1 MEDEAM
7 NTSADQ
13 LKSSVGVAPDQGVA
27 IWYLNNRMTIKAT
40 GATTGGAFS
49 LLEALLPPGTSPPLH
64 IHRAEDEPMWVV
76 DGVLTFRV
84 GEETFGAGPG
94 SFAFLPRD
102 VPHTFVVEGTT
113 TARVL
118 ILLVPAGGE
127 GYFIEGGRPAEGD
140 GMPPASSPDFAK
152 LEEVAAKYHI
162 EMIGPP
168 LEPTERR

>member
-1 MEDEAM
+1 
-7 NTSADQ
+7 
-13 LKSSVGVAPDQGVA
+13 
-27 IWYLNNRMTIKAT
+27 
-40 GATTGGAFS
+40 
-49 LLEALLPPGTSPPLH
+49 
-64 IHRAEDEPMWVV
+64 MWVV

-84 GEETFGAGPG
+84 GDETFGAGPG

-113 TARVL
+113 AARVL

-127 GYFIEGGRPAEGD
+127 GYFIEGGRPAEGE
-140 GMPPASSPDFAK
+140 GMPPASRPDFAK

-168 LEPTERR
+168 LEPKERR

>member
-1 MEDEAM
+1 MEDGTV
-7 NTSADQ
+7 NNSADQ
-13 LKSSVGVAPDQGVA
+13 LTSSVGVAPDQGVA
-27 IWYLNNRMTIKAT
+27 VWYLNNRMPIKAP

-64 IHRAEDEPMWVV
+64 IHRAEDEPMWVIA
-76 DGVLTFRV
+76 GALTFRV

-94 SFAFLPRD
+94 SFAFMPRD

-127 GYFIEGGRPAEGD
+127 GYFIEGGRPAEGE
-140 GMPPASSPDFAK
+140 GMPAASPPDFAK

-162 EMIGPP
+162 EMIGAHIQPQ
-168 LEPTERR
+168 ETR

>member
-1 MEDEAM
+1 M
-7 NTSADQ
+7 NTSPDQ
-13 LKSSVGVAPDQGVA
+13 VKSSVRVAPDQGVA
-27 IWYLNNRMTIKAT
+27 VWYLNNRMTIKAT

-76 DGVLTFRV
+76 EGVLTFRV
-84 GEETFGAGPG
+84 GDETFEAAPG
-94 SFAFLPRD
+94 SFVFMPRD

-127 GYFIEGGRPAEGD
+127 GYFIEGGRPAQDD
-140 GMPPASSPDFAK
+140 GMPPASPPDFAK

-162 EMIGPP
+162 EMVGPP
-168 LEPTERR
+168 LEPKEKR